1 MDDTEKENTYTGSG
15 NSLTQGFSSP
25 EPNAAWPITQEPMVP
40 EQTSPEPAIPGESSG
55 ADQVSGNTGVPG
67 AAAVNLVKALELL
80 DAARGEMAK
89 RIVGQKE
96 MIDGLLTALIAG
108 GHILLEGVPGLAKT
122 RAVKTLAEITGLV
135 FKRIQFTPDL
145 LPADLTGTLI
155 WEQATASFSMRRG
168 PVFANV
174 ILADEINRAPAKVQ
188 SALLE
193 AMEEHQVTIG
203 ERSYPLP
210 TPFFVLATQN
220 PIEHEGT
227 YALPEAELDRF
238 LLKLLVPYPE
248 QEEELRILDFAAP
261 FSGGRE
267 LTGGNRAVIDA
278 APGGDRGIKD
288 INSASLRPVLGPEA
302 LDFLRAAAD
311 SVYTD
316 EKILKYIVSVVA
328 ASRPAPSRSVQGT
341 EGVKHG
347 MNRPREG
354 LYRYIAFGASPRAS
368 LALYRCS
375 RIRAL
380 LGGRSFVSP
389 EDVKAAAFPVLR
401 HRLVLSY
408 EAEADGLEPD
418 TVISRILTLV
428 PMP

>member
-1 MDDTEKENTYTGSG
+1 MEELDR
-15 NSLTQGFSSP
+15 Q
-25 EPNAAWPITQEPMVP
+25 A
-40 EQTSPEPAIPGESSG
+40 
-55 ADQVSGNTGVPG
+55 
-67 AAAVNLVKALELL
+67 LVDMARDLL
-80 DAARGEMAK
+80 ISARSEMAK
-89 RIVGQKE
+89 RIVGQRE

-145 LPADLTGTLI
+145 LPADLTGTMV
-155 WEQATASFSMRRG
+155 WEQAAASFSMRRG

-193 AMEEHQVTIG
+193 AMEEKQVTIG
-203 ERSYPLP
+203 EKTYPLP
-210 TPFFVLATQN
+210 SPFFVLATQN

-238 LLKLLVPYPE
+238 LLKLLVRYPSP
-248 QEEELRILDFAAP
+248 EEELRILGFAAP
-261 FSGGRE
+261 FD
-267 LTGGNRAVIDA
+267 TDGGNFQVRGEAID
-278 APGGDRGIKD
+278 GKD
-288 INSASLRPVLGPEA
+288 LEPVLGLKA
-302 LDFLRAAAD
+302 LEILRKAAD
-311 SVYTD
+311 SIFTD
-316 EKILKYIVSVVA
+316 EQILKYIVSVAV
-328 ASRPAPSRSVQGT
+328 ASRPAHTQSAQSPDGA
-341 EGVKHG
+341 KHG
-347 MNRPREG
+347 RPREG
-354 LYRYIAFGASPRAS
+354 LYRNIAFGASPRAS
-368 LALYRCS
+368 QALYRCS

-380 LGGRSFVSP
+380 LEGRSFVTP

-408 EAEADGLEPD
+408 EAEADGLESD
-418 TVISRILTLV
+418 TVISRILSLV

>member
-1 MDDTEKENTYTGSG
+1 MARDLL
-15 NSLTQGFSSP
+15 NS
-25 EPNAAWPITQEPMVP
+25 
-40 EQTSPEPAIPGESSG
+40 
-55 ADQVSGNTGVPG
+55 
-67 AAAVNLVKALELL
+67 
-80 DAARGEMAK
+80 ARMEMAK
-89 RIVGQKE
+89 RIIGQGE

-145 LPADLTGTLI
+145 LPADLTGTLV
-155 WEQATASFSMRRG
+155 WEQATGSFSMRRG

-193 AMEEHQVTIG
+193 SMEERQVTIG
-203 ERSYPLP
+203 EKTYPLP
-210 TPFFVLATQN
+210 SPFFVLATQN

-238 LLKLLVPYPE
+238 LLKLLVRYPNP
-248 QEEELRILDFAAP
+248 EEELRILGFAAP
-261 FSGGRE
+261 FGH
-267 LTGGNRAVIDA
+267 GNGNSSVRGEAVDGEA
-278 APGGDRGIKD
+278 L
-288 INSASLRPVLGPEA
+288 NPVLGRDSLEI
-302 LDFLRAAAD
+302 LRKAAD
-311 SVYTD
+311 SIFTD
-316 EKILKYIVSVVA
+316 EQILKYIVSVAA
-328 ASRPAPSRSVQGT
+328 ASRPAHTQLTPGT
-341 EGVKHG
+341 DGAKHS
-347 MNRPREG
+347 RPREG

-368 LALYRCS
+368 QALYRCS

-380 LGGRSFVSP
+380 LEGRTFVTP

-418 TVISRILTLV
+418 TVISRILSLV

>member
-1 MDDTEKENTYTGSG
+1 ME
-15 NSLTQGFSSP
+15 
-25 EPNAAWPITQEPMVP
+25 
-40 EQTSPEPAIPGESSG
+40 AI
-55 ADQVSGNTGVPG
+55 
-67 AAAVNLVKALELL
+67 ELL
-80 DAARGEMAK
+80 DAARLEMAK
-89 RIVGQKE
+89 RIVGQGE

-145 LPADLTGTLI
+145 LPADLTGTLV
-155 WEQATASFSMRRG
+155 WEQATGAFSMRRG

-193 AMEEHQVTIG
+193 AMEEKQVTIG

-210 TPFFVLATQN
+210 SPFFVLATQN

-238 LLKLLVPYPE
+238 LLKLLVRYPDL
-248 QEEELRILDFAAP
+248 EEEQRILGFAAP
-261 FSGGRE
+261 FGTEGEEHLARGG
-267 LTGGNRAVIDA
+267 AKH
-278 APGGDRGIKD
+278 GDD
-288 INSASLRPVLGPEA
+288 SALNPVLGQEA
-302 LDFLRAAAD
+302 LRTLRQAAD
-311 SVYTD
+311 SVFVD
-316 EKILKYIVSVVA
+316 AQIQKYIVSVVA
-328 ASRPAPSRSVQGT
+328 ASRPAVSRPGAEKPGRT
-341 EGVKHG
+341 
-347 MNRPREG
+347 REG
-354 LYRYIAFGASPRAS
+354 LYRYIAFGASPRATI
-368 LALYRCS
+368 ALFRCS
-375 RIRAL
+375 KIKALFEGRA
-380 LGGRSFVSP
+380 FVTP

-408 EAEADGLEPD
+408 EAEADGLESD
-418 TVISRILTLV
+418 TVVNRILTLV

>member
-1 MDDTEKENTYTGSG
+1 MDDAGINGYNGELSG
-15 NSLTQGFSSP
+15 RESAPLSP
-25 EPNAAWPITQEPMVP
+25 V
-40 EQTSPEPAIPGESSG
+40 QTDLLSPG
-55 ADQVSGNTGVPG
+55 Q
-67 AAAVNLVKALELL
+67 ALELIGMV
-80 DAARGEMAK
+80 RQEMSK
-89 RIVGQKE
+89 RIVGQGE
-96 MIDGLLTALIAG
+96 MITGLITALIAG

-145 LPADLTGTLI
+145 LPADLTGTLV
-155 WEQATASFSMRRG
+155 WEQATGAFSVRRG

-193 AMEEHQVTIG
+193 AMEERQVTIG
-203 ERSYPLP
+203 EKSYPLP
-210 TPFFVLATQN
+210 SPFFVLATQN

-238 LLKLLVPYPE
+238 LLKLLVRYPD
-248 QEEELRILDFAAP
+248 QEEELRILDFSSP
-261 FSGGRE
+261 FGGQSGG
-267 LTGGNRAVIDA
+267 NAAAV
-278 APGGDRGIKD
+278 
-288 INSASLRPVLGPEA
+288 SLNPVLGPAE
-302 LDFLRAAAD
+302 LEILRRAAD
-311 SVYTD
+311 SVFVD
-316 EKILKYIVSVVA
+316 EQVQKYIVSVVA
-328 ASRPAPSRSVQGT
+328 ASRPAAARLVSGVEGQSQGI
-341 EGVKHG
+341 VPA
-347 MNRPREG
+347 RPREG

-380 LGGRSFVSP
+380 LEGRSFVTP

-418 TVISRILTLV
+418 AVISRILTLV